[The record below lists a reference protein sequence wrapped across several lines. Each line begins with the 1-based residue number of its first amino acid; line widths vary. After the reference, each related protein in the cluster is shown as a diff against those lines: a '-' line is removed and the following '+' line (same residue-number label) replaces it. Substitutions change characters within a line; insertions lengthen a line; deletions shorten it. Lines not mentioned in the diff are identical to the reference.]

1 MTTYTTANVTS
12 SSYIEY
18 KVLVSEGINNI
29 VVQCVPTFSVY
40 TGLNLPYANSVV
52 VFTPVFFNIATS
64 AETSAWSTN
73 ILQGFAFGT
82 SKYQSTA
89 NKTIKV
95 RIYFTDPGL
104 AIDDLLVTGNYNTFL
119 CKCL

>member
-64 AETSAWSTN
+64 AETSA
-73 ILQGFAFGT
+73 
-82 SKYQSTA
+82 
-89 NKTIKV
+89 
-95 RIYFTDPGL
+95 
-104 AIDDLLVTGNYNTFL
+104 
-119 CKCL
+119 